1 MGLDYLI
8 RGLGGMAS
16 FAVLAAIKC
25 RLYLN
30 IGIKGRLL
38 LLDRTDIKT
47 AQWGLVLKKRQ
58 SSTYQTV
65 LYTINSDMKSFV
77 NTLFLTLQS

>member
-8 RGLGGMAS
+8 RGLGGIAS

-30 IGIKGRLL
+30 IGVKGRLL

-47 AQWGLVLKKRQ
+47 AQWGWVLKKRQ

-65 LYTINSDMKSFV
+65 LYKINFDMKSSLS
-77 NTLFLTLQS
+77 TLFLALQS